1 MTIETKYNIGDE
13 VWFLTSK
20 AVQAKVVGLIFEAR
34 ESFIKDEL
42 SYFVKNDDW
51 ISPILLREFQLFPT
65 KEELL
70 KSL

>member
-13 VWFLTSK
+13 VWVYYNMMPEKKIITHINLYCRKRGTLQTEIRYVLNNAIS
-20 AVQAKVVGLIFEAR
+20 VQERALY
-34 ESFIKDEL
+34 L
-42 SYFVKNDDW
+42 
-51 ISPILLREFQLFPT
+51 T

>member
-13 VWFLTSK
+13 VWYKGFSNIYQL
-20 AVQAKVVGLIFEAR
+20 KVIGIKIIMHSSLELIEYDVV
-34 ESFIKDEL
+34 EVDDDIPL
-42 SYFVKNDDW
+42 S
-51 ISPILLREFQLFPT
+51 IQEILLFPT

>member
-13 VWFLTSK
+13 VWVLDGLEPISREVLRIDIEVYNAKTIIEYDVMVGDVLT
-20 AVQAKVVGLIFEAR
+20 GFYER
-34 ESFIKDEL
+34 EI
-42 SYFVKNDDW
+42 
-51 ISPILLREFQLFPT
+51 FPT